1 MPANG
6 NLPPN
11 TNINSTTEYFNN
23 YFADV
28 LTTSPNINDA
38 VVGYFQSVTGDEE
51 SGRTLA
57 ATVVYTALSQGLD
70 PMSLIDEF
78 KKLKAGRR
86 VEVKTP
92 IPSSSVVD
100 TYTTYDQI
108 VADKNE
114 YEVGQLFYLST
125 TKTFYRSYYA
135 ELPTDQ
141 PLVVQTTFTNPT
153 FNANVIDIQRDAILS
168 GVPILED
175 VVVPETT
182 VYLAEDMRFPAANDA
197 PIGSNITTPIVE
209 SVIDPASIGSIE
221 FDIPTDIADPDQ
233 FIIKSYLDQAIQI
246 KADPNYKRETVS
258 IGNSQYEYN
267 YFYIS
272 YTVEQDEITPFLTV
286 LLNQNRVNTSLLG
299 ITNSPP
305 VNKYVQRSILA

>member
-23 YFADV
+23 YFSDR

-38 VVGYFQSVTGDEE
+38 VVGYFQTVTGDEE
-51 SGRTLA
+51 SGKTLA
-57 ATVVYTALSQGLD
+57 ATIIYTALSQGID

-78 KKLKAGRR
+78 RKLKAGRR

-92 IPSSSVVD
+92 IPTSSVVD

-114 YEVGQLFYLST
+114 YEAGQLFYLSA
-125 TKTFYRSYYA
+125 TKAFYRSYYA

-141 PLVVQTTFTNPT
+141 PLVVQTSFTNPT
-153 FNANVIDIQRDAILS
+153 FNTNVIDTQRDAILS
-168 GVPILED
+168 GMPILED
-175 VVVPETT
+175 VVVPETP
-182 VYLAEDMRFPAANDA
+182 VYVAEGMPFLAANDA
-197 PIGSNITTPIVE
+197 PIGSNVASPIVE
-209 SVIDPASIGSIE
+209 SFIDPASIGAIE
-221 FDIPTDIADPDQ
+221 FDIPAGVADPDQ

-246 KADPNYKRETVS
+246 QAAPNYKRETVS
-258 IGNSQYEYN
+258 IGGGQFEYN
-267 YFYIS
+267 YFFLS

-305 VNKYVQRSILA
+305 VNKYVQRAILA

>member
-1 MPANG
+1 MSVNG

-23 YFADV
+23 YFEDL
-28 LTTSPNINDA
+28 LTTSPGINDA
-38 VVGYFQSVTGDEE
+38 VVGYFQTVTGEQE

-57 ATVVYTALSQGLD
+57 ATVIYTALSQGLD
-70 PMSLIDEF
+70 PMSLVDEF
-78 KKLKAGRR
+78 RRLKAGRR

-100 TYTTYDQI
+100 TYTTFDQI

-141 PLVVQTTFTNPT
+141 PLAVQTTFTNPT

-168 GVPILED
+168 GMSILED
-175 VVVPETT
+175 VVIPETP
-182 VYLAEDMRFPAANDA
+182 VYVADGMPFLAANDA
-197 PIGSNITTPIVE
+197 PIGESVSTPTVE
-209 SVIDPASIGSIE
+209 SVIDPASLGAIE
-221 FDIPTDIADPDQ
+221 FDIPIGISDTDQ

-246 KADPNYKRETVS
+246 QAAPNYKRETVS
-258 IGNSQYEYN
+258 IGNGQYEYN

-272 YTVEQDEITPFLTV
+272 YTVEEDEITPFLTV

-299 ITNSPP
+299 ISNSPP

>member
-11 TNINSTTEYFNN
+11 TNVNSTTEYFNN
-23 YFADV
+23 YFNDR

-38 VVGYFQSVTGDEE
+38 VIGYFQSVTGDEE

-57 ATVVYTALSQGLD
+57 STIIYTALSQGID

-92 IPSSSVVD
+92 IPASSVVD

-114 YEVGQLFYLST
+114 YEVGQLFYVST

-141 PLVVQTTFTNPT
+141 LLVVQTSFTNPT
-153 FNANVIDIQRDAILS
+153 FNTNVIDTQRDAILS
-168 GVPILED
+168 GMPILED
-175 VVVPETT
+175 VVVSETP
-182 VYLAEDMRFPAANDA
+182 VYVAEGMPFLAANDA
-197 PIGSNITTPIVE
+197 PIGGNVASPIVE
-209 SVIDPASIGSIE
+209 SVIDPASTGAIE
-221 FDIPTDIADPDQ
+221 FDIPADISDPDQ

-246 KADPNYKRETVS
+246 QAVANYQRETVS
-258 IGNSQYEYN
+258 IGGGQFAYN
-267 YFYIS
+267 YFFLS

>member
-1 MPANG
+1 MSVNG

-23 YFADV
+23 YFENL

-38 VVGYFQSVTGDEE
+38 VVGYFQSVTGDTE

-57 ATVVYTALSQGLD
+57 ATIINTALNQGLD
-70 PMSLIDEF
+70 PMSLVDEF
-78 KKLKAGRR
+78 RKLKAGRR

-92 IPSSSVVD
+92 IPASSVVD
-100 TYTTYDQI
+100 TYTTFDQI

-125 TKTFYRSYYA
+125 TKTFYRSYYV

-141 PLVVQTTFTNPT
+141 PLTVQTTFTNPT
-153 FNANVIDIQRDAILS
+153 FNANVIEIQRDAILS
-168 GVPILED
+168 GMPILED
-175 VVVPETT
+175 VVIPETP
-182 VYLAEDMRFPAANDA
+182 VYVADGMPFLAANDA
-197 PIGSNITTPIVE
+197 PISANVSTPVIE
-209 SVIDPASIGSIE
+209 SVIDPANIGAIE
-221 FDIPTDIADPDQ
+221 FDIPLDVADPDQ
-233 FIIKSYLDQAIQI
+233 NIIKSYLDQAIQI
-246 KADPNYKRETVS
+246 QAAPNYKRETVS
-258 IGNSQYEYN
+258 IGNGQYEYN

-272 YTVEQDEITPFLTV
+272 YTVEEDEITPFLTV

-299 ITNSPP
+299 ISNSPP

>member
-1 MPANG
+1 MSVNG

-23 YFADV
+23 YFENL

-38 VVGYFQSVTGDEE
+38 VIGYFQSVTGDTE

-57 ATVVYTALSQGLD
+57 ATIINTALSQGLD
-70 PMSLIDEF
+70 PMSLVDEF
-78 KKLKAGRR
+78 RKLKAGRR

-92 IPSSSVVD
+92 IPASSVVD
-100 TYTTYDQI
+100 TYTTFDQI
-108 VADKNE
+108 IADKNE

-125 TKTFYRSYYA
+125 TKTFYKSYYA

-141 PLVVQTTFTNPT
+141 PLAVQTTFTNPT
-153 FNANVIDIQRDAILS
+153 FNANVIEIQRDAILS
-168 GVPILED
+168 GMPILED
-175 VVVPETT
+175 VVIPEPP
-182 VYLAEDMRFPAANDA
+182 VYVAEGMPFLAANDA
-197 PIGSNITTPIVE
+197 PISANVSAPVVE
-209 SVIDPASIGSIE
+209 SVIDPANIGAIE
-221 FDIPTDIADPDQ
+221 FDIPAGISDPDQ
-233 FIIKSYLDQAIQI
+233 NIIKSYLDQAIQI
-246 KADPNYKRETVS
+246 QAAANYKRETVS
-258 IGNSQYEYN
+258 IGNGQYEYN

-272 YTVEQDEITPFLTV
+272 YTVEEDEITPFLTV

-299 ITNSPP
+299 ISNSPP